1 MASAGAEKQNTIV
14 ILVMSVVLIGGL
26 ISAVMIPAGEF
37 PPYGYALFEI
47 GLDTVMTILLAVLV
61 FADRNG
67 PPSGL
72 RSAAMLLGP
81 VGIVAGLAQLVVRF
95 TSDHAWWT
103 GHYLPPVFN

>member
-1 MASAGAEKQNTIV
+1 MASAGATKQNTIV

-26 ISAVMIPAGEF
+26 ISAVIIPAGEF

-47 GLDTVMTILLAVLV
+47 GLDTLMTVLLAVLV
-61 FADRNG
+61 FVERNG
-67 PPSGL
+67 APSGV
-72 RSAAMLLGP
+72 RRAAILLGP
-81 VGIVAGLAQLVVRF
+81 VGVLAGGAQLVIRF